1 MVRPLTAK
9 FLLGSLAWQVVTRVA
24 GFKSAAPADDRIVA
38 WHGEKLARLAE
49 ERIKTIVVE

>member
-1 MVRPLTAK
+1 VVRPLTAK